1 MMLHAYHTKI
11 EMIDASIIIIIV
23 TSFMFEDVK
32 TKLSTPSDT
41 SLTRPVVQCRRV
53 SPSTKKMIKV
63 RKEGQVHS
71 ALYHRELWMSGHDL
85 PIKSP
90 IYLWVVGRAF
100 FLGMARF
107 RPSDAVIITIF
118 LSDGAIWI
126 ISAPQMQ

>member
-11 EMIDASIIIIIV
+11 KMIDASIIIIIV

-41 SLTRPVVQCRRV
+41 SLTRPVVQCTRV

-71 ALYHRELWMSGHDL
+71 ALYHREL
-85 PIKSP
+85 
-90 IYLWVVGRAF
+90 
-100 FLGMARF
+100 
-107 RPSDAVIITIF
+107 
-118 LSDGAIWI
+118 
-126 ISAPQMQ
+126 